1 MKRNVVCLVVALMV
15 FVTPLV
21 LAQEEKEEEGHVFT
35 ISTYKVQFQNVDKIM
50 KLCEEYLKPVTAKN
64 EYVKSFR
71 VFTHLWGS
79 DWTIVDIAE
88 YESMAAIEAS
98 WVRDEEIS
106 KEMFPDGEYEEKLAE
121 MQAML
126 LGHADNIVLEV
137 PSLRK

>member
-35 ISTYKVQFQNVDKIM
+35 ISTEKVQFQNVDKIM
-50 KLCEEYLKPVTAKN
+50 KLWEEYWKPVNAKN

-79 DWTIVDIAE
+79 DWAIVYIAE

-106 KEMFPDGEYEEKLAE
+106 KELFPDGEYEEKIAE
-121 MQAML
+121 LQAMT
-126 LGHADNIVLEV
+126 LGHTDNIVKEV

>member
-35 ISTYKVQFQNVDKIM
+35 ISTYKVQFQNVDKVL
-50 KLCEEYLKPVTAKN
+50 KVWEEYWKPVDAKN
-64 EYVKSFR
+64 EYVKSSR

-79 DWTIVDIAE
+79 DWTIVAITE

-98 WVRDEEIS
+98 WVRGEEIS
-106 KEMFPDGEYEEKLAE
+106 KEMFPEGEYEQKLAE
-121 MQAML
+121 TQAMI
-126 LGHADNIVLEV
+126 LGHTDNIVKEV

>member
-21 LAQEEKEEEGHVFT
+21 FAQEEKEEAGNIFV

-50 KLCEEYLKPVTAKN
+50 KTWEEYWKPVYTKN
-64 EYVKSFR
+64 EYVKSLR

-79 DWTIVDIAE
+79 DWTIVVIVE
-88 YESMAAIEAS
+88 YESMAALEAA
-98 WVRDEEIS
+98 WVRGDEITE
-106 KEMFPDGEYEEKLAE
+106 EMYPEGEGEKMTAE
-121 MQAML
+121 FQAML
-126 LGHADNIVLEV
+126 LGHTDNIVKEV

>member
-35 ISTYKVQFQNVDKIM
+35 ISTYKVRFQNVDKIM
-50 KLCEEYLKPVTAKN
+50 KLWEEYWKPVNAKN

-79 DWTIVDIAE
+79 DWTIVVIAE

-98 WVRDEEIS
+98 WVRGEEIS
-106 KEMFPDGEYEEKLAE
+106 KEMFPEGESEEKLSE
-121 MQAML
+121 IQAMT
-126 LGHADNIVLEV
+126 LGHTDNIVKEV
-137 PSLRK
+137 QSLRK

>member
-50 KLCEEYLKPVTAKN
+50 KLWEEYWKPVNAKD
-64 EYVKSFR
+64 EYIKSFR

-79 DWTIVDIAE
+79 DWSIVAISE

-98 WVRDEEIS
+98 WVRGEEIS

-121 MQAML
+121 IRAML
-126 LGHADNIVLEV
+126 LGHTDNIVLEV

>member
-35 ISTYKVQFQNVDKIM
+35 ISTYKVRFQNVDKIM
-50 KLCEEYLKPVTAKN
+50 KLWEEYWKPVNAKN
-64 EYVKSFR
+64 EYIISFR

-79 DWTIVDIAE
+79 DWTIVAISE

-98 WVRDEEIS
+98 WVRGEEIS

-121 MQAML
+121 MRAMM
-126 LGHADNIVLEV
+126 LGHTDNIVLEV

>member
-35 ISTYKVQFQNVDKIM
+35 ISTDKVQFQNVDKIM
-50 KLCEEYLKPVTAKN
+50 KLWEEYWKPVNAKN
-64 EYVKSFR
+64 EYIKSFR

-79 DWTIVDIAE
+79 DWTIVAISE

-98 WVRDEEIS
+98 WVRGEEIS

-121 MQAML
+121 MQAMM
-126 LGHADNIVLEV
+126 LGHTDNIVLEV

>member
-35 ISTYKVQFQNVDKIM
+35 ISTDKVQFQNVDKIM
-50 KLCEEYLKPVTAKN
+50 KLWEEYWKPVNAKN

-79 DWTIVDIAE
+79 DWTIVYIAE

-121 MQAML
+121 MQAMT
-126 LGHADNIVLEV
+126 LGHTDNIVKEV

>member
-35 ISTYKVQFQNVDKIM
+35 ISTYKVQFQVDKIM
-50 KLCEEYLKPVTAKN
+50 KLWEEYWKPVNAKD
-64 EYVKSFR
+64 EYIKSFR

-79 DWTIVDIAE
+79 DWSIVAISE

-98 WVRDEEIS
+98 WVRGEEIS

-121 MQAML
+121 IRAML
-126 LGHADNIVLEV
+126 LGHTDNIVLEV

>member
-1 MKRNVVCLVVALMV
+1 MQRNVVCLVVALMV

-50 KLCEEYLKPVTAKN
+50 KLWEEYWKPVNAKN

-79 DWTIVDIAE
+79 DWTIVVITE

-98 WVRDEEIS
+98 WVRGEEIS
-106 KEMFPDGEYEEKLAE
+106 KEMFPEGESEEKLAE
-121 MQAML
+121 MQAMG
-126 LGHADNIVLEV
+126 LGHTDNIVKEV